1 MYHIIADLPYDDR
14 PRERLFKHGA
24 DKLSDAELTAL
35 VLGSG
40 TVGKNAIELGRELLA
55 GGRSALV
62 QRDLRQLTSA
72 RGMGPAKAARLLA
85 TFELARRIAD
95 QPEDEPKPKPL
106 YDGDALGRSL
116 MRRFAW
122 HDQERVG
129 GVFLDSRQRIVHQ
142 RVIFAGTLT
151 QSLVSTREIIRLALT
166 ENAVSLVLYHNHP
179 SGDPSPSEPD
189 VKFTRQLRDSLKLC
203 DIALIDHVIVTTTR
217 YLSMRDHGFLK
228 EEKAA
233 SDRPSESP

>member
-1 MYHIIADLPYDDR
+1 MFSIIADLPYDDR

-40 TVGKNAIELGRELLA
+40 TVGKNAIELGRELLV
-55 GGRSALV
+55 GGRGALL
-62 QRDLRQLTSA
+62 QRDLKQLTSA

-95 QPEDEPKPKPL
+95 HRDEQTSPKPL
-106 YDGDALGRSL
+106 FDGDALGRSL

-142 RVIFAGTLT
+142 RVIFTGTLT

-166 ENAVSLVLYHNHP
+166 ENAVSIVLYHNHP

-189 VKFTRQLRDSLKLC
+189 VTFTRQLRDSLKLC
-203 DIALIDHVIVTTTR
+203 DIALMDHLIVTTTR
-217 YLSMRDHGFLK
+217 YLSMRNTGFLE
-228 EEKAA
+228 EEKK
-233 SDRPSESP
+233 